1 MNEKEEIIEELK
13 ADLSRAEKNLQN
25 AENLARSRQSKVNEL
40 YDENL
45 ALKKKMRSLKDD
57 Q

>member
-25 AENLARSRQSKVNEL
+25 AENLSRSRQSKVNEL